1 MARPGSRDASRLTPS
16 FDHRFRA
23 MVRFERRL
31 IGFAVALALPPAI
44 VAAVLLWTS
53 DVDWSA
59 RITLGVALLL
69 VWGATAHA
77 LYGHVVR
84 PLQTIANMS
93 AALREG
99 DFSMRVRGGGTDD
112 ALAFAFFELNRLGA
126 ALRDQRLSA
135 LDAAALARAV
145 MREIDV
151 AAFVIDDAAV
161 VRLVNRAGE
170 RLLGRPAER
179 MIGQRAESL
188 GLDAVLTGEPT
199 RTLDASFATGGTRWQ
214 LRRSAFRQG
223 GHPHQLIVLAD
234 LSRALREEERSAWQR
249 LLRVLGHEINNSL
262 APIHSIAAT
271 LREQLARPVREPEWE
286 EDLESGLEVIGGRSA
301 SLARFMAAYTR
312 LARLPDPTP
321 GEVNVA
327 DWIHRVARM
336 ETRLY
341 VEIVEGAPVTLHA
354 DADQL
359 DQLLINLVRNAADA
373 SLETGGGVRVGW
385 SASDSMLDV
394 WIRDDGLGLA
404 DTANLFVP
412 FFTTK
417 PGGSGIGLVLS
428 RQIAEAHGGTL
439 TLTNGDGCEARVR
452 LPL

>member
-1 MARPGSRDASRLTPS
+1 
-16 FDHRFRA
+16 
-23 MVRFERRL
+23 MVHFERRL
-31 IGFAVALALPPAI
+31 VGFAAALALPPAI
-44 VAAVLLWTS
+44 VAIVLLWTGGI
-53 DVDWSA
+53 DLSA
-59 RITLGVALLL
+59 RITLLIALLL
-69 VWGATAHA
+69 VWAATAHA
-77 LYGHVVR
+77 LHAFTVR
-84 PLQTIANMS
+84 PLQTIANMA

-99 DFSMRVRGGGTDD
+99 DFTMRVRGGGTDD

-126 ALRDQRLSA
+126 VLREQRLSA
-135 LDAAALARAV
+135 LDATALARAV

-151 AAFVIDDAAV
+151 AAFVIDDQGV
-161 VRLVNRAGE
+161 LRLVNRAGE
-170 RLLGRPAER
+170 RLLGQTAER
-179 MIGQRAESL
+179 MIGRAATTLGLGDVLSGAES
-188 GLDAVLTGEPT
+188 

-223 GHPHQLIVLAD
+223 GQRHQLVVLSD

-249 LLRVLGHEINNSL
+249 LIRVLGHEINNSL

-271 LREQLARPVREPEWE
+271 LREQLRHPVRGSDWE
-286 EDLESGLEVIGGRSA
+286 DDLESGLTVISGRSEA
-301 SLARFMAAYTR
+301 LARFMAAYTR
-312 LARLPDPTP
+312 LARLPDPSPTEVDV
-321 GEVNVA
+321 GEWVR
-327 DWIHRVARM
+327 RVAQM
-336 ETRLY
+336 ETR
-341 VEIVEGAPVTLHA
+341 VRVDVISGESVTLRA

-373 SLETGGGVRVGW
+373 SLETGGSVRVGW
-385 SASDSMLDV
+385 TASGSSVDV
-394 WIRDDGLGLA
+394 WIRDEGLGLA

-439 TLTNGDGCEARVR
+439 SLINDHGCEARVR